1 ASRQKSRYEKGP
13 EEHSVSS
20 ARRSRSGT
28 SARASLG
35 DASSELHRRYQSRQT
50 VQSGGPALPWTSVTK
65 LSRPD
70 HVPERSL
77 LTLGNIRRP
86 AESSYRS
93 ALNSLAKCHQKG
105 ATLWA
110 RTTGHNSPGRYR
122 VGRSEFSSSGESK
135 DRARLWDAEDLQA
148 EAYYVDQNNAVPLLE
163 ASRNRDVTLIV
174 GIAIPFELSCG

>member
-1 ASRQKSRYEKGP
+1 
-13 EEHSVSS
+13 
-20 ARRSRSGT
+20 

-35 DASSELHRRYQSRQT
+35 DASSELLRRYQSRQT

-93 ALNSLAKCHQKG
+93 ALNSLAKCHQRG
-105 ATLWA
+105 ATPWA
-110 RTTGHNSPGRYR
+110 RTTGHNSPGRNR
-122 VGRSEFSSSGESK
+122 VGRSENSNCGESK
-135 DRARLWDAEDLQA
+135 NRVRCWDAKDMQTET
-148 EAYYVDQNNAVPLLE
+148 E
-163 ASRNRDVTLIV
+163 
-174 GIAIPFELSCG
+174 